1 MSGNLLSVVISVVI
15 QDCGVS
21 FHIYIDLMQKKI
33 EIRMHS
39 DAENKACKNY
49 EPLFECE
56 YKLGR
61 SVF

>member
-21 FHIYIDLMQKKI
+21 FHMHIDLMQKKI

-49 EPLFECE
+49 ESLFEC
-56 YKLGR
+56 G
-61 SVF
+61 